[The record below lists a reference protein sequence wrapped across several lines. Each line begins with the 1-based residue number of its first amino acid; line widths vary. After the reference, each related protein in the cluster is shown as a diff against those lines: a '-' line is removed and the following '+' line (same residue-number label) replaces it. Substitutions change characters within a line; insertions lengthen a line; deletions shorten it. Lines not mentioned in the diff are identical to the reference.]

1 MNVVGLD
8 IGTYSMKAIEAKVSK
23 TSVEVLKVIEAPN
36 YLGISIPVDD
46 IAVEKLSQQIEA
58 FFSDNG
64 LPSSDVRL
72 ALPESMVST
81 KVIEIPSL
89 SDAEL
94 ASAIG
99 WQAEQHIPIP
109 KDDLSLEYQ
118 VLFRPP
124 RDEKN
129 TMMRVLLIGTK
140 QSVVEK
146 YITVFAE
153 LGIEPRSLETQ
164 TLSLLRAISISNT
177 DPTTL
182 VCNMGFSTTDISL
195 VREGELMSVFSY
207 PQGGILFTRAVENL
221 LQLPT
226 NQAEE
231 YKRSYGLD
239 PQYFEGK
246 VQQAILPVVDSFVDT
261 VRKAMQYYS
270 TQHPQEKV
278 QRVLMAG
285 GASQLPGLIPH
296 LASVLGVEVLLVSPF
311 DGVVGAIPQY
321 GQSSFT
327 VSMGLT
333 KRQEG

>member
-1 MNVVGLD
+1 MNAVGLD
-8 IGTYSMKAIEAKVSK
+8 IGTYSMKAINAKVSK
-23 TSVEVLKVIEAPN
+23 DAVEVLKVIEAPN
-36 YLGISIPVDD
+36 YLGISIPIDEGS
-46 IAVEKLSQQIEA
+46 VEKLSQQIEA
-58 FFSDNG
+58 FFSDNS

-72 ALPESMVST
+72 ALPESMVTT
-81 KVIEIPSL
+81 KVIEVPNL

-118 VLFRPP
+118 ILYRPA
-124 RDEKN
+124 REEKD

-140 QSVVEK
+140 QSMVEK
-146 YITVFAE
+146 YITTFTD

-164 TLSLLRAISISNT
+164 TLALLRSIAVSSS
-177 DPTTL
+177 DPITL
-182 VCNMGFSTTDISL
+182 VCNIGFSTTDISL
-195 VREGELMSVFSY
+195 LRSGELMGVFSY
-207 PQGGILFTRAVENL
+207 PQGGILFTRAIENL
-221 LQLPT
+221 LQMPT

-239 PQYFEGK
+239 AQYFEGK
-246 VQQAILPVVDSFVDT
+246 VQQALLPVVSSFVDT
-261 VRKAMQYYS
+261 LRKAMQYYS
-270 TQHPQEKV
+270 TQYPQEKV
-278 QRVLMAG
+278 QRVLMTG

-296 LASVLGVEVLLVSPF
+296 LASVLGIEVLLVSPF
-311 DGVVGAIPQY
+311 TGVTGAIPEY

-327 VSMGLT
+327 VSMGLA